1 MQRCVVYAT
10 AFEVMAHE
18 FGNIDSWTKEKL
30 ERVKEYLNRYLV
42 ALKNQDFRLEY
53 IDAFAGTGYVT
64 GKFTVPAQTLF
75 DTEETISLKN
85 FIDGSARV
93 ALQTSPPFSQYIFIE
108 RHQTRFQELARLR
121 KEFPKLASSIKLV
134 NAEANGYVQRMCRDN
149 WISARRRAVMFL
161 DPYGTQVTWE
171 TIKAIAETRAID
183 LWILFPIGTVNR
195 LLNRNGRIIEGR
207 KQRLN
212 MLFGEEGWFETF
224 YQIQERRVLFT
235 NEVEERYVKRASF
248 ETIAEYFVR
257 RLATVFEAVAPNPL
271 LLKNS
276 ANSPIFLLCFA
287 AGNPAGASIAVRI
300 AQHILGKK

>member
-1 MQRCVVYAT
+1 
-10 AFEVMAHE
+10 MAHE

-30 ERVKEYLNRYLV
+30 ERVKEYLDRYLV

-171 TIKAIAETRAID
+171 TIKAIAETHAID